1 MSSDYHTLLPDGW
14 VREVDPKTKHPFW
27 VRSISS
33 AVPAGP
39 ELTYP
44 QVDTNA
50 EPPRS
55 IWVHPYEDEQF
66 LREHP
71 DIRERLARELRTS
84 DQPPPYTPRRH
95 SFSGPPTTTGSTVR
109 FPVPE
114 RENAVRTSQSQPE
127 TPKPSQQRRG
137 FFGKLKDKA
146 IGTKEEREARRREEE
161 QVCGSVVWV
170 VRQ

>member
-1 MSSDYHTLLPDGW
+1 MKSIPRPTIHFGFVDGLPHAG
-14 VREVDPKTKHPFW
+14 
-27 VRSISS
+27 SIGSIDLWCS
-33 AVPAGP
+33 
-39 ELTYP
+39 
-44 QVDTNA
+44 QVDTNT

-55 IWVHPYEDEQF
+55 IWVHPYEDERF

-71 DIRERLARELRTS
+71 ELRERLARELRTS

-95 SFSGPPTTTGSTVR
+95 SFSGPPATTGSVLH

-114 RENAVRTSQSQPE
+114 RENVRRTSQSQPE
-127 TPKPSQQRRG
+127 TPKPSQQRRS

-161 QVCGSVVWV
+161 QVCTTIK
-170 VRQ
+170 